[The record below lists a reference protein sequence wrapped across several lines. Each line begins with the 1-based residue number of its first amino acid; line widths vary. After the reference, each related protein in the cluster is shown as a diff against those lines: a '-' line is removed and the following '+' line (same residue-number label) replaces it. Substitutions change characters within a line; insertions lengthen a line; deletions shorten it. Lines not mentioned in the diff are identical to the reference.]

1 MHCLYYNMDLLGEA
15 GVDGP
20 PTTGEEFIEIGKLL
34 TVDANGNHPDDEG
47 FDPDN
52 VVQYAVN
59 MHSNHHAFFQWWALY
74 NQLGGELISEDGTEC
89 VMDIDKAAQAWQYLQ
104 DLVYTHHIAPQ
115 GQTDYA
121 RDFLSGRTAMLIDG
135 PWQMATFEA
144 ATEESGFNWNTAM
157 YPRVFDEAYAT
168 WGSGH
173 NITLPARVA
182 NPENRDEALQFI
194 EWLAANSTEWANVG
208 QLPAFSDVMESEEF
222 RTMYGR
228 EAFIEM
234 MPYEVFLPGIPLYNQ
249 VFASNAPTPM
259 MVMAQSIMLEQAD
272 PASAAQTACDEI
284 TFILQ
289 NAITQAFLM
298 MGRFEPGLGRPIRG
312 IGNLPLISGDTMRVL
327 PRPRPTSAAR
337 SAGQPYARWTPY
349 LFLLPYLLVF
359 LLFRLGPSIFGLA
372 MSFTKWSIVG
382 SPQWIGT
389 RNYELMQID
398 PRLDQRSEPQC
409 SYRSDGA
416 LAGDC
421 QPGVW
426 RSSQPAP
433 AGRALDGCGIHALC
447 PHVTVVGVCGM
458 AAGENFGL
466 VNVYL
471 GNWVLAGAWLM
482 TRMSRMYD
490 IILTPSVDGRL
501 WDVTLSGRLT
511 GHPGE
516 LYEAAH

>member
-1 MHCLYYNMDLLGEA
+1 MRKTGRNLVGVLMLLALLLPAAVSAQEGDVVNLEFWGGWTGPDGDVMDTLVQRWNAENPNIQITLTRQQWSPLFDAFVVASASDEAPDILAMHPQELAQFIVLDLLTPLDDLLAESTVLTPDNYLASAWQPNIYEGAVYAVPLDLHMHGLYYNIDLLEEA

-144 ATEESGFNWNTAM
+144 ATEESGFNWDTAM
-157 YPRVFDEAYAT
+157 YPRVFDGAYAT

-208 QLPAFSDVMESEEF
+208 QLPAFRDVMESEEF

-289 NAITQAFLM
+289 TQ
-298 MGRFEPGLGRPIRG
+298 
-312 IGNLPLISGDTMRVL
+312 
-327 PRPRPTSAAR
+327 
-337 SAGQPYARWTPY
+337 
-349 LFLLPYLLVF
+349 
-359 LLFRLGPSIFGLA
+359 
-372 MSFTKWSIVG
+372 
-382 SPQWIGT
+382 
-389 RNYELMQID
+389 
-398 PRLDQRSEPQC
+398 
-409 SYRSDGA
+409 
-416 LAGDC
+416 
-421 QPGVW
+421 
-426 RSSQPAP
+426 
-433 AGRALDGCGIHALC
+433 
-447 PHVTVVGVCGM
+447 
-458 AAGENFGL
+458 
-466 VNVYL
+466 
-471 GNWVLAGAWLM
+471 
-482 TRMSRMYD
+482 
-490 IILTPSVDGRL
+490 
-501 WDVTLSGRLT
+501 
-511 GHPGE
+511 
-516 LYEAAH
+516 

>member
-1 MHCLYYNMDLLGEA
+1 MRKTGRNLVGVLMLLALLLPAAVSAQEGDVVNLEFWGGWTGPDGDVMDTLVQRWNAENPNIQITLTRQQWSPLFDAFVVASASDEAPDILAMHPQELAQFIVLDLLTPLDDLLAESTVLTPDNYLASAWQPNIYEGAVYAVPLDLHMHGLYYNIDLLEEA

-144 ATEESGFNWNTAM
+144 ATEESGFNWDTAM
-157 YPRVFDEAYAT
+157 YPRVFDGAYAT

-194 EWLAANSTEWANVG
+194 EWLAANSVEWANVG
-208 QLPAFSDVMESEEF
+208 QLPAFRDVMESEEF

-289 NAITQAFLM
+289 TQ
-298 MGRFEPGLGRPIRG
+298 
-312 IGNLPLISGDTMRVL
+312 
-327 PRPRPTSAAR
+327 
-337 SAGQPYARWTPY
+337 
-349 LFLLPYLLVF
+349 
-359 LLFRLGPSIFGLA
+359 
-372 MSFTKWSIVG
+372 
-382 SPQWIGT
+382 
-389 RNYELMQID
+389 
-398 PRLDQRSEPQC
+398 
-409 SYRSDGA
+409 
-416 LAGDC
+416 
-421 QPGVW
+421 
-426 RSSQPAP
+426 
-433 AGRALDGCGIHALC
+433 
-447 PHVTVVGVCGM
+447 
-458 AAGENFGL
+458 
-466 VNVYL
+466 
-471 GNWVLAGAWLM
+471 
-482 TRMSRMYD
+482 
-490 IILTPSVDGRL
+490 
-501 WDVTLSGRLT
+501 
-511 GHPGE
+511 
-516 LYEAAH
+516 

>member
-1 MHCLYYNMDLLGEA
+1 MRKTGRNLVGVLMLLALLLPAAVSAQEGDVVNLEFWGGWTGPDGDVMDTLVQRWNAENPNIQITLTRQQWSPLFDAFVVASASDEAPDILAMHPQELAQFIVLDLLTPLDDLLAESAVLTPDNYLASAWQPNIYEGAVYAVPLDLHMHGLYYNIDLLEEA

-144 ATEESGFNWNTAM
+144 ATEESGFNWDTAM
-157 YPRVFDEAYAT
+157 YPRVFDGAYAT

-194 EWLAANSTEWANVG
+194 EWLAANSVEWANVG
-208 QLPAFSDVMESEEF
+208 QLPAFRDVMESEEF

-289 NAITQAFLM
+289 TQ
-298 MGRFEPGLGRPIRG
+298 
-312 IGNLPLISGDTMRVL
+312 
-327 PRPRPTSAAR
+327 
-337 SAGQPYARWTPY
+337 
-349 LFLLPYLLVF
+349 
-359 LLFRLGPSIFGLA
+359 
-372 MSFTKWSIVG
+372 
-382 SPQWIGT
+382 
-389 RNYELMQID
+389 
-398 PRLDQRSEPQC
+398 
-409 SYRSDGA
+409 
-416 LAGDC
+416 
-421 QPGVW
+421 
-426 RSSQPAP
+426 
-433 AGRALDGCGIHALC
+433 
-447 PHVTVVGVCGM
+447 
-458 AAGENFGL
+458 
-466 VNVYL
+466 
-471 GNWVLAGAWLM
+471 
-482 TRMSRMYD
+482 
-490 IILTPSVDGRL
+490 
-501 WDVTLSGRLT
+501 
-511 GHPGE
+511 
-516 LYEAAH
+516 

>member
-1 MHCLYYNMDLLGEA
+1 MRKTGRNLVGVLMLLALLLPAAVSAQEGDVVNLEFWGGWTGPDGDVMDTLVQRWNAENPNIQITLTRQQWSPLFDAFVVASASDEAPDILAMHPQELAQFIVLDLLTPLDDLLAESAVLTPDNYLASAWQPNIYEGAVYAVPLDLHMHGLYYNIDLLEEA

-194 EWLAANSTEWANVG
+194 EWLTANSTEWANVG
-208 QLPAFSDVMESEEF
+208 QLPAFRDVMESEEF

-289 NAITQAFLM
+289 TQ
-298 MGRFEPGLGRPIRG
+298 
-312 IGNLPLISGDTMRVL
+312 
-327 PRPRPTSAAR
+327 
-337 SAGQPYARWTPY
+337 
-349 LFLLPYLLVF
+349 
-359 LLFRLGPSIFGLA
+359 
-372 MSFTKWSIVG
+372 
-382 SPQWIGT
+382 
-389 RNYELMQID
+389 
-398 PRLDQRSEPQC
+398 
-409 SYRSDGA
+409 
-416 LAGDC
+416 
-421 QPGVW
+421 
-426 RSSQPAP
+426 
-433 AGRALDGCGIHALC
+433 
-447 PHVTVVGVCGM
+447 
-458 AAGENFGL
+458 
-466 VNVYL
+466 
-471 GNWVLAGAWLM
+471 
-482 TRMSRMYD
+482 
-490 IILTPSVDGRL
+490 
-501 WDVTLSGRLT
+501 
-511 GHPGE
+511 
-516 LYEAAH
+516 

>member
-1 MHCLYYNMDLLGEA
+1 MRKTGRNLVGVLMLLALLLPAAVSAQEGDVVNLEFWGGWTGPDGDVMDTLVQRWNAENPNIQITLTRQQWSPLFDAFVVASASDEAPDILAMHPQELAQFIVLDLLTPLDDLLAESAVLTPDNYLASAWQPNIYEGAVYAVPLDLHMHGLYYNIDLLEEA

-208 QLPAFSDVMESEEF
+208 QLPAFRDVMESEEF

-289 NAITQAFLM
+289 TQ
-298 MGRFEPGLGRPIRG
+298 
-312 IGNLPLISGDTMRVL
+312 
-327 PRPRPTSAAR
+327 
-337 SAGQPYARWTPY
+337 
-349 LFLLPYLLVF
+349 
-359 LLFRLGPSIFGLA
+359 
-372 MSFTKWSIVG
+372 
-382 SPQWIGT
+382 
-389 RNYELMQID
+389 
-398 PRLDQRSEPQC
+398 
-409 SYRSDGA
+409 
-416 LAGDC
+416 
-421 QPGVW
+421 
-426 RSSQPAP
+426 
-433 AGRALDGCGIHALC
+433 
-447 PHVTVVGVCGM
+447 
-458 AAGENFGL
+458 
-466 VNVYL
+466 
-471 GNWVLAGAWLM
+471 
-482 TRMSRMYD
+482 
-490 IILTPSVDGRL
+490 
-501 WDVTLSGRLT
+501 
-511 GHPGE
+511 
-516 LYEAAH
+516 